1 MLLFRSRRADG
12 CFAAARAL
20 AVSTLAGLMFLG
32 AALAQEC
39 PLKSALTVK
48 DTQDGFAGQTGTV
61 WTIAPDCSFTVARQI
76 GTKLTD
82 PIKQGRLTRGQEA
95 QLLEQLARTAP
106 AEMPSQ
112 LSYGPPINARRI
124 TLSYAGKDSVLVLP
138 AGDDLNVLKSTA
150 ADSPARRLLELADSV
165 KSLTGT

>member
-48 DTQDGFAGQTGTV
+48 DTQDGFAG
-61 WTIAPDCSFTVARQI
+61 QI

-150 ADSPARRLLELADSV
+150 ADRPARRLLELADSV